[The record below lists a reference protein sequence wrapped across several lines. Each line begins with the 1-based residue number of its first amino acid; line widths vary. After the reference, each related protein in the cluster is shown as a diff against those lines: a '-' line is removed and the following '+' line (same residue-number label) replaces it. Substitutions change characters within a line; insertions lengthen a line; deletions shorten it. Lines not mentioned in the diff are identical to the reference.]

1 MRSIADRRGIDQQG
15 RSFESCIDRRGSGR
29 VLSPAVRNPRCDLGN
44 SSCDPSIPNPKS
56 ESGQSTVEMALLL
69 PIFLIFIFSII
80 EIGRAWAAKQAIT
93 NAAREG
99 ARILVLPYGSG
110 FSPYPNA
117 DVVREAAIQ
126 TAKDYM
132 ASAGLD
138 TSESVTA
145 ISLIKEVSG
154 SIQDNS
160 TGEMVRGDKVGVRI
174 SYKFDTPLPVLLL
187 SGSSPINLGASSLM
201 EHE

>member
-1 MRSIADRRGIDQQG
+1 MRRSRADRRSIDQEG
-15 RSFESCIDRRGSGR
+15 RSLESGSDRRGWGR
-29 VLSPAVRNPRCDLGN
+29 ALSPAG
-44 SSCDPSIPNPKS
+44 
-56 ESGQSTVEMALLL
+56 GQSTVEMALLL

-80 EIGRAWAAKQAIT
+80 EIGRAWAAKQVIT

-99 ARILVLPYGSG
+99 ARILVLPYGPG
-110 FSPYPNA
+110 FSPYPSA

-138 TSESVTA
+138 TSESVTT

-154 SIQDNS
+154 IIQDNS
-160 TGEMVRGDKVGVRI
+160 TGEMVRGEKVGVRI
-174 SYKFDTPLPVLLL
+174 SYQFDTPLPVLLL